1 MRQIA
6 HSYADFVERLNRD
19 IRMRW
24 FDTLQRSLLIIG
36 LVLIG
41 IYLCART
48 QQLVLSRAEIQ
59 RFNAQRAQNTD
70 IDSPARR
77 PDFSLWSEK
86 RIHDYEESLVTH
98 FSPAIAV
105 LRIPRIAL
113 EVPVLPG
120 TDELTLNRA
129 VGLIEGT
136 SLPGEDGTVGIAG
149 HRDGFFRGLKD
160 VRQGDTVEVA
170 TREETLTYVVDGIS
184 VVEPSDVSVLSS
196 REQPSLTLVTCYPFY
211 YVGSAPKRYIVRAS
225 LKRSVPVKDLAA
237 KSSDS
242 KPEN

>member
-1 MRQIA
+1 
-6 HSYADFVERLNRD
+6 
-19 IRMRW
+19 MRW

-48 QQLVLSRAEIQ
+48 QQLALSRAEIQ
-59 RFNAQRAQNTD
+59 RFNAQRADTQNAD
-70 IDSPARR
+70 INLPALR
-77 PDFSLWSEK
+77 PDFSLWSGK
-86 RIHDYEESLVTH
+86 RIHDYEESLAAH
-98 FSPAIAV
+98 FSPAVAV

-136 SLPGEDGTVGIAG
+136 ALPGDDGNVGIAG

-170 TREETLTYVVDGIS
+170 TQEETLTYVIDGIS
-184 VVEPSDVSVLSS
+184 VVDPNDVSVLAS

-211 YVGSAPKRYIVRAS
+211 WVGSAPKRYIVKAS
-225 LKRSVPVKDLAA
+225 LKQSVPVKDLAA
-237 KSSDS
+237 KSPNS
-242 KPEN
+242 KPTH